1 MYYHI
6 MLLQRRY
13 PLSRIHLDITH
24 NLVANVFGIFMFCFQ
39 LTELQTTL
47 RDREA
52 TIQEM
57 TTHNESLET
66 KVGRLSRTVDSTRR
80 FVSRKLREVTYNQ
93 TSLCAFMLKFY
104 WIINMKCCSSS
115 IIVRITQSF
124 DQSVG

>member
-6 MLLQRRY
+6 MY
-13 PLSRIHLDITH
+13 PVSRIHL
-24 NLVANVFGIFMFCFQ
+24 NVTLHGISMFCFQ

-66 KVGRLSRTVDSTRR
+66 KVERLSRTVDSTLK
-80 FVSRKLREVTYNQ
+80 FMSRKLRE
-93 TSLCAFMLKFY
+93 
-104 WIINMKCCSSS
+104 
-115 IIVRITQSF
+115 IT
-124 DQSVG
+124 

>member
-6 MLLQRRY
+6 MY
-13 PLSRIHLDITH
+13 PVSRIHLNVTP
-24 NLVANVFGIFMFCFQ
+24 NLVGNLHGISMFFFQ

-66 KVGRLSRTVDSTRR
+66 KVGRQSRTVDSTLK
-80 FVSRKLREVTYNQ
+80 FMSRKLRE
-93 TSLCAFMLKFY
+93 
-104 WIINMKCCSSS
+104 
-115 IIVRITQSF
+115 IT
-124 DQSVG
+124 